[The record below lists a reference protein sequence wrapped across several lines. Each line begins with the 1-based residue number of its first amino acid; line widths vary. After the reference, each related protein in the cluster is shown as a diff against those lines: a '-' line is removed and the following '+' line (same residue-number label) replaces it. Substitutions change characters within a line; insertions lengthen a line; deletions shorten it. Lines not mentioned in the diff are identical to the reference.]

1 MSKYEVDVAEDGNTL
16 AKQSQKISS
25 TSHRHKESED
35 RLAAF
40 SGNLLDK
47 ADSIIYAIVGV
58 SFLIG
63 AFFALGYSFWNFA
76 SNAAVAI
83 ATGHPADLATAVI
96 EFVSGLLLVLIIME
110 VLGTVTHYLKSHETS
125 LRPFLFIGI
134 VSATRSIL
142 SIGAKLSVGTESTS
156 AITAGF
162 ESAMIELGVSALV
175 ILALGITL
183 KLLGRLVDDD
193 SDG

>member
-1 MSKYEVDVAEDGNTL
+1 MSKYEVDVVEDGNTP
-16 AKQSQKISS
+16 AKSHQKFSN
-25 TSHRHKESED
+25 TRHMHEEPED
-35 RLAAF
+35 RLATF
-40 SGNLLDK
+40 SGNILDK
-47 ADSIIYAIVGV
+47 ADAIIYTIVGI

-63 AFFALGYSFWNFA
+63 ALVALGYSFWNFS
-76 SNAAVAI
+76 SNVTAAI
-83 ATGHPADLATAVI
+83 AARNPTSLATAVI

-110 VLGTVTHYLKSHETS
+110 VLGTVIHYLKSHETS

-142 SIGAKLSVGTESTS
+142 SIGARLSVGAESGLS
-156 AITAGF
+156 PAF

-183 KLLGRLVDDD
+183 KLLGRLVEDD
-193 SDG
+193 SE